1 MRKEQA
7 IAEVD
12 AVKQA
17 IERLESEKKQ
27 LEQELVTSRQDVSV
41 KEIAIVAAEP
51 DIAEKTVEIAE
62 IQGEIV
68 ESMEPIITLTE
79 EVLESPPTVL
89 DAIAESPIPSDIA
102 EIPEIMATPVLQA
115 EPLADV
121 TEISPLEAEPVPDA
135 IATPIKTETP
145 LEEVSPNATNFF
157 VDKKFIIVGTLSKM
171 NREKAKTLIQDAGG
185 IVTSS
190 PSSKTNYVLVGKS
203 PGDKLKKAQKL
214 GISQLTESKFLSLLG
229 IEH

>member
-1 MRKEQA
+1 M
-7 IAEVD
+7 
-12 AVKQA
+12 
-17 IERLESEKKQ
+17 
-27 LEQELVTSRQDVSV
+27 
-41 KEIAIVAAEP
+41 
-51 DIAEKTVEIAE
+51 
-62 IQGEIV
+62 
-68 ESMEPIITLTE
+68 ME
-79 EVLESPPTVL
+79 
-89 DAIAESPIPSDIA
+89 
-102 EIPEIMATPVLQA
+102 TPALQA
-115 EPLADV
+115 ELLADV
-121 TEISPLEAEPVPDA
+121 NETPPEETESLPDA

-145 LEEVSPNATNFF
+145 LEEASPNATNFF